1 MSDMKYPIGSLVY
14 FYTMIDRI
22 PGVVEAAEKDENGS
36 WTYKIGIGDTM
47 MACGVKEHQMS
58 ERKSI
63 EPPRYQR
70 GDKVRFKVG
79 DNATYVGVIEIID
92 AYGTFEQDEEPSYDI
107 LVQEEH
113 KCLYKHIRQS
123 WVLDVVE

>member
-14 FYTMIDRI
+14 FYTMIDKI
-22 PGVVEAAEKDENGS
+22 PGVVDSAEKDENGR
-36 WTYKIGIGDTM
+36 WVYKIQIGDTM
-47 MACGVKEHQMS
+47 MACGVREHQMS

-63 EPPRYQR
+63 ETPRYNR

-79 DNATYVGVIEIID
+79 DDTAYVGVIEIID

-107 LVQEEH
+107 FVQGNPG
-113 KCLYKHIRQS
+113 CLYKHIRQS
-123 WVLDVVE
+123 SVLEVVE

>member
-22 PGVVEAAEKDENGS
+22 PGVVEDAEKDENGK
-36 WTYKIGIGDTM
+36 WTYKIRIGDTM
-47 MACGVKEHQMS
+47 MASGVREHKMS
-58 ERKSI
+58 ERKLI
-63 EPPRYQR
+63 EPPRYKR
-70 GDKVRFKVG
+70 GDKVRFKAG
-79 DNATYVGVIEIID
+79 KDDTYVGIIEIID

-107 LVQEEH
+107 MVHKGH

-123 WVLDVVE
+123 WVLDIVE